1 MWSAICINDLKSLPT
16 KDLKYLILLET
27 LHVKPEYENAFILAT
42 ISVFSRGDLLFI
54 NSRTIYL
61 LVPSKIV
68 CRASIGV
75 DLIKKVTEVISF
87 YLNITY

>member
-1 MWSAICINDLKSLPT
+1 MWSAICINDLKSRPT
-16 KDLKYLILLET
+16 KDLKYLET
-27 LHVKPEYENAFILAT
+27 LHVKPENENAFILAT
-42 ISVFSRGDLLFI
+42 ISVFSRGNVLFVK
-54 NSRTIYL
+54 SRTIYL
-61 LVPSKIV
+61 LVPSKIE